1 MFIFFQLFN
10 FKEKIISFI
19 VIIFVSTLPYYI
31 KSFTFDEYYNGDNF
45 KKIDHINKSKNL
57 NLKNICLKKDDIKN
71 IYKIY
76 FDQNILWLSKHNQ
89 FFLNTEIRPCNVI
102 LNQRLRGSKK
112 NYDMKKN
119 SASASFIDQDTDF
132 QKVTTFKDKEYK
144 AKNHFLLNGIEGET
158 DININRAGSYNIKT
172 NSDVIFTSISYSKS
186 WKIRGNQ
193 NKLTLKNN
201 NGLLEI
207 NILDKDFKNFELY
220 YDNTIIKLSI
230 YLFII
235 LSILSYISLSLIIL
249 KKNKS

>member
-1 MFIFFQLFN
+1 M
-10 FKEKIISFI
+10 
-19 VIIFVSTLPYYI
+19 
-31 KSFTFDEYYNGDNF
+31 
-45 KKIDHINKSKNL
+45 
-57 NLKNICLKKDDIKN
+57 
-71 IYKIY
+71 
-76 FDQNILWLSKHNQ
+76 
-89 FFLNTEIRPCNVI
+89 
-102 LNQRLRGSKK
+102 
-112 NYDMKKN
+112 
-119 SASASFIDQDTDF
+119 
-132 QKVTTFKDKEYK
+132 TTFRDKEYK

-249 KKNKS
+249 KINLEKQFLNYLMMKNQLNLFELYKFILEIIKEIKVKK

>member
-1 MFIFFQLFN
+1 M
-10 FKEKIISFI
+10 
-19 VIIFVSTLPYYI
+19 
-31 KSFTFDEYYNGDNF
+31 
-45 KKIDHINKSKNL
+45 
-57 NLKNICLKKDDIKN
+57 
-71 IYKIY
+71 
-76 FDQNILWLSKHNQ
+76 
-89 FFLNTEIRPCNVI
+89 
-102 LNQRLRGSKK
+102 
-112 NYDMKKN
+112 
-119 SASASFIDQDTDF
+119 
-132 QKVTTFKDKEYK
+132 TTFRDKEYK